1 MVIGGG
7 FAGLNAT
14 HALRDADVDVTL
26 VDRNNYHTFQPLL
39 YQVSTAYLS
48 PEDVGAALRAVFR
61 RQRNATITVGAVAGV
76 DRRQRVVRL
85 EDGRVLPFDY
95 LIVAAGAQSNFFGI
109 DGMAE
114 NSWPLYT
121 LTDAI
126 RLRLHLLRT
135 LETALVRQ
143 PDPLTT
149 VVVVG
154 GGPTGVET
162 AGALASMACEVV
174 GAAVRLHVVLVEGA
188 ARLLPGGFGEQSS
201 TRALADLR
209 ERGVEVRLDASVT
222 AADPR
227 GVSLAGGERIEAATI
242 VWAAGVQA
250 NSLGRR
256 LDVTTARQGRVVVDE
271 RLCVPGQEGVFAAGD
286 VAAVPAGPDGS
297 VLPMLA
303 PAAIQTGRHAGEQ
316 VARLVA
322 GQPLVPFRYRDKGMV
337 AVLGRGDA
345 VAEIP
350 VALRKGAGSSPT
362 LRFGGRLAWLLWLG
376 VHIVYLIGFRNR
388 LKVLVDWGWTY
399 LTSRGGGAI
408 LVADI
413 MPASPEGEPVG
424 VDVTALTTPASA
436 RGAGA
441 SRRR

>member
-14 HALRDADVDVTL
+14 HALRHADVDVTL
-26 VDRNNYHTFQPLL
+26 VDKNNYHTFQPLL

-61 RQRNATITVGAVAGV
+61 RQRNASIAVGLVAGV
-76 DRRQRVVRL
+76 DHGRRIVRL
-85 EDGRVLPFDY
+85 EDGRELPFDY
-95 LIVAAGAQSNFFGI
+95 LIITAGAESNFFGI
-109 DGMAE
+109 EGMAE
-114 NSWPLYT
+114 NAWPLYT

-135 LETALVRQ
+135 LEAALVRQ

-162 AGALASMACEVV
+162 SGALASMACEVV
-174 GAAVRLHVVLVEGA
+174 GAEVRLRVVLVEA
-188 ARLLPGGFGEQSS
+188 APRLLPGGFSEQSS
-201 TRALADLR
+201 ARALADLR
-209 ERGVEVRLDASVT
+209 ARGVEVRLDTSVT
-222 AADPR
+222 AADPT
-227 GVSLAGGERIEAATI
+227 GVSLAGGDRIEAATI

-250 NSLGRR
+250 NGLGRR
-256 LDVTTARQGRVVVDE
+256 LDVTTVRHGRIAVDE
-271 RLCVPGQEGVFAAGD
+271 RLCVPGQEGIFAAGD
-286 VAAVPAGPDGS
+286 VAAVPTGADGS
-297 VLPMLA
+297 ALPMLA

-322 GQPLVPFRYRDKGMV
+322 GKALTPFRYRDKGMV

-350 VALRKGAGSSPT
+350 LSLRKGAGRSPT

-413 MPASPEGEPVG
+413 VSPRDREPVG
-424 VDVTALTTPASA
+424 VDLTALTTPASA